1 MTLSAKFAALKKRVG
16 GNREKFGFEDTFGMP
31 REEQQYITMP
41 SPAQRRILAEL
52 ELSMT
57 LWSHSNLVK

>member
-1 MTLSAKFAALKKRVG
+1 MTLASEFAALKKRVG

-52 ELSMT
+52 EFALQLSKY
-57 LWSHSNLVK
+57 NE